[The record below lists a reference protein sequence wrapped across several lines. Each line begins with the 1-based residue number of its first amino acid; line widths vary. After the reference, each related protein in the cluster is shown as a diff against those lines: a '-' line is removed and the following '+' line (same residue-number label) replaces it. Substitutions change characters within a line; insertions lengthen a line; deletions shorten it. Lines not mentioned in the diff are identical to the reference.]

1 MTPLPQRSFALFTQ
15 CAGTEFNNHEVY
27 GDDKLISYGLR
38 TVCIV
43 SYFQIKTLKQNDE
56 NSHIC
61 VCHYVASQLTLSAR
75 SNFMNVY
82 ARSFDWIYF
91 TVQLK
96 RTLES

>member
-1 MTPLPQRSFALFTQ
+1 MFTQ
-15 CAGTEFNNHEVY
+15 CAGTEFNTHELY
-27 GDDKLISYGLR
+27 EDDKLISYGLK

-43 SYFQIKTLKQNDE
+43 SYFQKKKKKLEQNDE

-61 VCHYVASQLTLSAR
+61 VFHYVASQLTLSAL
-75 SNFMNVY
+75 SKFMNVY

-96 RTLES
+96 RILES

>member
-1 MTPLPQRSFALFTQ
+1 MFTQ
-15 CAGTEFNNHEVY
+15 CAGTEFNTHELY
-27 GDDKLISYGLR
+27 KDDRLISYGLK

-43 SYFQIKTLKQNDE
+43 SYFQKNKKLKQNDE

-61 VCHYVASQLTLSAR
+61 VLHYVASLLSLSAL
-75 SNFMNVY
+75 SKFMNVY

-91 TVQLK
+91 KVQLK